1 MNNIRLNNLN
11 NLISRLSKK
20 SISIV
25 DI

>member
-1 MNNIRLNNLN
+1 MNKIRLNNLN

-20 SISIV
+20 IISIV